1 MKIQVDSGASV
12 SLISESLYDE
22 QLKDCSLQPVAIHLS
37 SYTGDT
43 IPVLGKILVPVKY
56 EGHEWKLPL
65 VVVKGSKP
73 PLLGRNWLQK
83 IKLNWGKIFSLQGGK
98 KNEQLTLQTMLEKH
112 KDLFKDGYGKIKDFR
127 AKIRVQSEAK
137 PIFHKPRPIPY
148 ALRESVEKELER
160 LQKNGIITQV
170 ERSEW
175 AAPIVFVPKKDK
187 AVRLCCDYKVTV
199 NRYILPEE
207 YPLPNAED
215 LFATLAGGAVF
226 SKLDLSFT

>member
-1 MKIQVDSGASV
+1 
-12 SLISESLYDE
+12 
-22 QLKDCSLQPVAIHLS
+22 
-37 SYTGDT
+37 
-43 IPVLGKILVPVKY
+43 
-56 EGHEWKLPL
+56 
-65 VVVKGSKP
+65 
-73 PLLGRNWLQK
+73 
-83 IKLNWGKIFSLQGGK
+83 
-98 KNEQLTLQTMLEKH
+98 MLEKH

-187 AVRLCCDYKVTV
+187 AVRLCCDYKVIE
-199 NRYILPEE
+199 NRYILLEE

-226 SKLDLSFT
+226 SKLDLSFTNNNCN